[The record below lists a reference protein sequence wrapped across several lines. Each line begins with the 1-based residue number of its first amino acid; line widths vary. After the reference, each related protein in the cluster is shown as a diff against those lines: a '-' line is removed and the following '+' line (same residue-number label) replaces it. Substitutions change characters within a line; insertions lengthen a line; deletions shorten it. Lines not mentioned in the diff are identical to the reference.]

1 MMVVLRHFED
11 DGEVLRHVD
20 EDDVVMMIL
29 RNAKTTS
36 VMMLITQSLSMILLS
51 DNDDVDFEK
60 CEDNVNYDD
69 NDDDNENDDDDHPI
83 AVHDGVEPVCNGQ
96 HCAVRELFP
105 GDGQHYHGC

>member
-1 MMVVLRHFED
+1 
-11 DGEVLRHVD
+11 
-20 EDDVVMMIL
+20 MMII
-29 RNAKTTS
+29 R
-36 VMMLITQSLSMILLS
+36 SLSMILLS

-69 NDDDNENDDDDHPI
+69 DGDDDHPI

-105 GDGQHYHGC
+105 GDGQHYYGC

>member
-1 MMVVLRHFED
+1 MRI
-11 DGEVLRHVD
+11 
-20 EDDVVMMIL
+20 IL
-29 RNAKTTS
+29 RNVKTTS
-36 VMMLITQSLSMILLS
+36 VTSMVKKKMMMMMIRSLAMILLS

-69 NDDDNENDDDDHPI
+69 NGDNDDNDDDDHPI

-96 HCAVRELFP
+96 HCAVRKLFP